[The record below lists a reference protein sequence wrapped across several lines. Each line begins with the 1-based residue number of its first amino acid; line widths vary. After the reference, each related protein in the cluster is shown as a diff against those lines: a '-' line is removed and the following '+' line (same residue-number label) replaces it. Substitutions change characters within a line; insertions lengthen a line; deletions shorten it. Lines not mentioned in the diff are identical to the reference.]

1 MCMEEDLPIIRP
13 AARDVFLVA
22 AHNVNDPSV
31 ASPEQAVSADFR
43 LMNAS
48 PADAGEAVICRH

>member
-1 MCMEEDLPIIRP
+1 
-13 AARDVFLVA
+13 VFLVA